1 MQITDKNK
9 TTKSQFP
16 IRELSARTQV
26 NTVTLRAWERR
37 YGLLK
42 PERTAKGH
50 RLYSEEDVV
59 TIEKILALV
68 ARGVPLRKVK
78 LLLQDDLTVALQNDE
93 AENWQETITELISAV
108 ELFSAS
114 KVQHLI
120 RESFANY
127 PAPICR
133 ERLMEPVFGELVLRD
148 DDGAAFGFA
157 ESELIRYT
165 ALRLSA
171 KVALKKRSV
180 AVTLI
185 AGNQAPL
192 WRLALMA
199 LELSDVK
206 FSVHLLYRA
215 FSVAAGIQLAGKF
228 KDAFTVFYQD
238 GVWKDTEQKRV
249 TAALH
254 ENGRLLMCGTAPVLT
269 GLDIEDRVFA
279 DVKSCIDGLLKR
291 QQIPTGEAR

>member
-1 MQITDKNK
+1 
-9 TTKSQFP
+9 
-16 IRELSARTQV
+16 
-26 NTVTLRAWERR
+26 
-37 YGLLK
+37 
-42 PERTAKGH
+42 
-50 RLYSEEDVV
+50 
-59 TIEKILALV
+59 
-68 ARGVPLRKVK
+68 
-78 LLLQDDLTVALQNDE
+78 
-93 AENWQETITELISAV
+93 
-108 ELFSAS
+108 
-114 KVQHLI
+114 
-120 RESFANY
+120 
-127 PAPICR
+127 
-133 ERLMEPVFGELVLRD
+133 
-148 DDGAAFGFA
+148 
-157 ESELIRYT
+157 
-165 ALRLSA
+165 
-171 KVALKKRSV
+171 
-180 AVTLI
+180 
-185 AGNQAPL
+185 
-192 WRLALMA
+192 MA